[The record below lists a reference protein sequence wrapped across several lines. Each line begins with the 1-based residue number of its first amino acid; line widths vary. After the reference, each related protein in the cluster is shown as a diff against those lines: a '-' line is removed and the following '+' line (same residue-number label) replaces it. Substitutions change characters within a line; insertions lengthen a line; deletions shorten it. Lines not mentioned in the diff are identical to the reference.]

1 MLKNTNEHLMKVET
15 IDNNGISI
23 KFINTE
29 IELEKL
35 TAILKTKTAFG
46 FDTEFDRFCREYG
59 FKLFLLQIFD
69 GETCYLVDPL
79 ALVDL
84 TSLWTVFEDPAI
96 CKVVYS
102 SSEDIQL
109 LKLNGCNIK
118 NIYDLQIAAKLC
130 NYNANSF
137 SDLINMMFNVVLDK
151 SMQRSNW
158 RPRPLNKAQQIYASN
173 DVIWLLKLKDI
184 FAVTAADIAVTE
196 MIEEE
201 NILCEDVVASTYTVK
216 LSAKQKASN
225 SNYHQQELL
234 KLFHLRNKF
243 AEEYNMPPFQVV
255 ADGTLE
261 EIMENRNKFLSDP
274 FKKGYC
280 GKLLNDEKNRTL
292 FYDAVISIDETIAN
306 FPTKKIYEK
315 NMESKLYKAPSK
327 DIVENNLKRM
337 NEVLIK
343 KYGDVAAEF
352 ILRGLKKSLLTMP
365 FSEIKLRKYQEQI
378 IAETCNDLNILL

>member
-1 MLKNTNEHLMKVET
+1 MKVET

-29 IELEKL
+29 NELEKL
-35 TAILKTKTAFG
+35 TAILKTKTSFG

-79 ALVDL
+79 ALKDL
-84 TSLWTVFEDPAI
+84 STLWTVFEDPTI

-158 RPRPLNKAQQIYASN
+158 RPRPLNEAQQIYASN

-184 FAVTAADIAVTE
+184 ISQKAVEKGVSA
-196 MIEEE
+196 MIHEE
-201 NILCEDVVASTYTVK
+201 NLLCEEVVASLYTVK
-216 LSAKQKASN
+216 LSAKQKATN

-234 KLFHLRNKF
+234 KLFNLRNKF
-243 AEEYNMPPFQVV
+243 AEEYNMPPFQIV

-261 EIMENRNKFLSDP
+261 EIIESPNTFLSEP

-280 GKLLNDEKNRTL
+280 RKLINDEKNKQL
-292 FYDAVISIDETIAN
+292 FYDTVVAIDKSISN
-306 FPTKKIYEK
+306 FPAKKVYERSTENK
-315 NMESKLYKAPSK
+315 NFNAPSK
-327 DIVENNLKRM
+327 ETVEHNLKRM
-337 NEVLIK
+337 NEVLIN
-343 KYGDVAAEF
+343 KYGEVSAEF
-352 ILRGLKKSLLTMP
+352 IVRGLKKSLLTTP
-365 FSEIKLRKYQEQI
+365 FAEIKLRKYQQKI
-378 IAETCNDLNILL
+378 IFETCNDLNILL

>member
-1 MLKNTNEHLMKVET
+1 MREEV

-23 KFINTE
+23 KVINTLDGLHE
-29 IELEKL
+29 L
-35 TAILKTKTAFG
+35 TAILKKKNAFG

-79 ALVDL
+79 ALKNL
-84 TSLWTVFEDPAI
+84 NTLWAVFEDPAI

-184 FAVTAADIAVTE
+184 FTQKALEKAVTT
-196 MIEEE
+196 MIDEE
-201 NILCEDVVASTYTVK
+201 NLLCEDVVASTYTVK
-216 LSAKQKASN
+216 LSAKQKATN
-225 SNYHQQELL
+225 SSYHQQELL

-255 ADGTLE
+255 GDSTLE
-261 EIMENRNKFLSDP
+261 EIIEDRDNFLKAP

-280 GKLLNDEKNRTL
+280 GKLLNDEKNKQL
-292 FYDAVISIDETIAN
+292 FYNAVVSIDETVGN
-306 FPTKKIYEK
+306 YPTKKMYE
-315 NMESKLYKAPSK
+315 NNFESKFYKAPSK
-327 DIVENNLKRM
+327 EKVEDNLKKM
-337 NEVLIK
+337 SEVLVH

-352 ILRGLKKSLLTMP
+352 ILRGLKKSLLTTP
-365 FSEIKLRKYQEQI
+365 FTEIKLRKYQQKI
-378 IAETCNDLNILL
+378 IANTCNDLNIEL

>member
-1 MLKNTNEHLMKVET
+1 MKVET
-15 IDNNGISI
+15 IDNNGIRI
-23 KFINTE
+23 KLISTPS
-29 IELEKL
+29 ELVELTEKL
-35 TAILKTKTAFG
+35 KTTTAFG

-69 GETCYLVDPL
+69 GEICYLVDPL
-79 ALVDL
+79 AVKDL
-84 TSLWTVFEDPAI
+84 TQLWTVFEDSSI

-130 NYNANSF
+130 NQNANSF
-137 SDLINMMFNVVLDK
+137 SDLVKVMFNVELDK

-158 RPRPLNKAQQIYASN
+158 RPRPLNTAKQIYASN

-184 FAVTAADIAVTE
+184 FNKTAKEKAVTA

-201 NILCEDVVASTYTVK
+201 NILCEDVVATMYTVK
-216 LSAKQKASN
+216 LSAKQKATN
-225 SNYHQQELL
+225 SNYHQNELL

-243 AEEYNMPPFQVV
+243 AEQYNMPPFQVV

-261 EIMENRNKFLSDP
+261 EIIENKNIFLKDP

-280 GKLLNDEKNRTL
+280 GRLLNDEKNKQL
-292 FYDAVISIDETIAN
+292 FYDSVLSIDENIAN
-306 FPTKKIYEK
+306 VPAKKDYEK
-315 NMESKLYKAPSK
+315 NGERTYYQASTKE
-327 DIVENNLKRM
+327 DVENKM
-337 NEVLIK
+337 K
-343 KYGDVAAEF
+343 KISELVISEYGENAAEY

-365 FSEIKLRKYQEQI
+365 YAEIKLRNYQQQI
-378 IAETCNDLNILL
+378 IIETCNKLNIKL

>member
-1 MLKNTNEHLMKVET
+1 MNVKT
-15 IDNNGISI
+15 IDKNGIRI

-29 IELEKL
+29 VELEKL
-35 TAILKTKTAFG
+35 TANLKTKSAFG

-79 ALVDL
+79 ALKDL
-84 TSLWTVFEDPAI
+84 STLWTVFENPSI

-137 SDLINMMFNVVLDK
+137 SDLINMMFDVVLDK
-151 SMQRSNW
+151 GMQRSNW

-173 DVIWLLKLKDI
+173 DVIWLLKLKAI
-184 FAVTAADIAVTE
+184 FTETAHEKGVTE
-196 MIEEE
+196 MIKEE
-201 NILCEDVVASTYTVK
+201 NLLCEEVVASLYTVK
-216 LSAKQKASN
+216 LSAKQKATN
-225 SNYHQQELL
+225 SNYHQLELL
-234 KLFHLRNKF
+234 KLFNLRNHF
-243 AEEYNMPPFQVV
+243 AEEYNMPPFQIV
-255 ADGTLE
+255 ADRILE
-261 EIMENRNKFLSDP
+261 EIVENRNIFLSDP

-280 GKLLNDEKNRTL
+280 KKLMNDEKNKQL
-292 FYDAVISIDETIAN
+292 FYDAVVSIDEKISN
-306 FPTKKIYEK
+306 LPTKKNYEK
-315 NMESKLYKAPSK
+315 NLEQKYYKAPSK
-327 DIVENNLKRM
+327 ETVENNLKRM

-343 KYGDVAAEF
+343 KYGEVAAEF
-352 ILRGLKKSLLTMP
+352 MLRGLKKSLLTTP
-365 FSEIKLRKYQEQI
+365 FSEIKLRKYQQNI
-378 IAETCNDLNILL
+378 ITETCSNLNIQL

>member
-1 MLKNTNEHLMKVET
+1 MKEEN
-15 IDNNGISI
+15 IENNGIII
-23 KFINTE
+23 KLIDTE
-29 IELEKL
+29 IKLKELVQK
-35 TAILKTKTAFG
+35 LKTKTAFG

-79 ALVDL
+79 AIKNL
-84 TSLWTVFEDPAI
+84 TTLWTVFEDPAI

-173 DVIWLLKLKDI
+173 DVIWLLKLKAI
-184 FAVTAADIAVTE
+184 FATTAADIKVTE

-201 NILCEDVVASTYTVK
+201 NVLCEDVVASTYTVK

-225 SNYHQQELL
+225 SNYHQQQLL

-243 AEEYNMPPFQVV
+243 AEEYDMPPFQVV
-255 ADGTLE
+255 ADSTLE
-261 EIMENRNKFLSDP
+261 EIIENTNNFLKEP

-280 GKLLNDEKNRTL
+280 RRLLNDENSKQL
-292 FYDAVISIDETIAN
+292 FYDAVVSIDETIAN
-306 FPTKKIYEK
+306 FPSKKIYEK
-315 NMESKLYKAPSK
+315 SIESKWYKSPSK
-327 DIVENNLKRM
+327 ETVENNVKRM
-337 NEVLIK
+337 NDALIK
-343 KYGDVAAEF
+343 KYGEVSAEF

-365 FSEIKLRKYQEQI
+365 FSEIKLRKYQQKI
-378 IAETCNDLNILL
+378 ITETCNDLNILL

>member
-1 MLKNTNEHLMKVET
+1 MKAE
-15 IDNNGISI
+15 IIENNGISI

-29 IELEKL
+29 AGLEKL

-69 GETCYLVDPL
+69 GETCYLIDPL
-79 ALVDL
+79 AIKNLK
-84 TSLWTVFEDPAI
+84 TLWTVFEDPMI
-96 CKVVYS
+96 SKVVYS

-173 DVIWLLKLKDI
+173 DVIWLLKLKNI
-184 FAVTAADIAVTE
+184 FTLKAEEKDVTA

-201 NILCEDVVASTYTVK
+201 NLLCEDVVATMYTVK
-216 LSAKQKASN
+216 LSAKQKATN

-255 ADGTLE
+255 ADSTLE
-261 EIMENRNKFLSDP
+261 EIMEKRNGFLNEP

-292 FYDAVISIDETIAN
+292 FYDAVVSIDETIPN
-306 FPTKKIYEK
+306 YPTKKIYEK
-315 NMESKLYKAPSK
+315 NIESKFYKVPSK
-327 DIVENNLKRM
+327 ETVENNLKRM
-337 NEVLIK
+337 NEALTG
-343 KYGDVAAEF
+343 KYGTVAAEF
-352 ILRGLKKSLLTMP
+352 ILRGFKKSLLMMP
-365 FSEIKLRKYQEQI
+365 FSEIKLRKYQQKI
-378 IAETCNDLNILL
+378 ITQTCTELNILL

>member
-1 MLKNTNEHLMKVET
+1 MKEDT
-15 IDNNGISI
+15 IDHNGISI
-23 KFINTE
+23 KFINTAAQ
-29 IELEKL
+29 LNKL
-35 TAILKTKTAFG
+35 TEVLKTKAAFG

-79 ALVDL
+79 ALKDL
-84 TSLWTVFEDPAI
+84 TTLWTVFEDPSI

-109 LKLNGCNIK
+109 LKLNGCNTK

-137 SDLINMMFNVVLDK
+137 SDLIKIMFNVVLDK

-158 RPRPLNKAQQIYASN
+158 RPRPLNEAQQIYASD
-173 DVIWLLKLKDI
+173 DVIWLLQIKDI
-184 FAVTAADIAVTE
+184 FTKIAQEKGVTE
-196 MIEEE
+196 MIKEE
-201 NILCEDVVASTYTVK
+201 NLLCEDVVASLYTVK
-216 LSAKQKASN
+216 LSAKQKATN

-234 KLFHLRNKF
+234 NLFHLRNKF

-255 ADGTLE
+255 ADSTLE
-261 EIMENRNKFLSDP
+261 EIIEDRSKFLQEP

-280 GKLLNDEKNRTL
+280 GKLQNDEKNRQL
-292 FYDAVISIDETIAN
+292 FYDAVVSIDGSISN
-306 FPTKKIYEK
+306 FPSKKIYEK
-315 NMESKLYKAPSK
+315 NHEAQYYKAPPK
-327 DIVENNLKRM
+327 ETVESNLKKV

-343 KYGDVAAEF
+343 KYGEIAAEF
-352 ILRGLKKSLLTMP
+352 IMRGFKKSLLTTP
-365 FSEIKLRKYQEQI
+365 FSEIKLRKYQHKI
-378 IAETCNDLNILL
+378 ITETCSELNISL

>member
-1 MLKNTNEHLMKVET
+1 MKIET

-23 KFINTE
+23 KFIDTE
-29 IELEKL
+29 IELKKL
-35 TAILKTKTAFG
+35 TAILQTKTAFG

-79 ALVDL
+79 ALKDL
-84 TSLWTVFEDPAI
+84 TTLWTVFENPLI

-109 LKLNGCNIK
+109 LKLYGCNIK

-158 RPRPLNKAQQIYASN
+158 RPRPLNKAQRIYASN

-184 FAVTAADIAVTE
+184 FTQRAEEKGVTM

-201 NILCEDVVASTYTVK
+201 NILCEDVVISTYTVK
-216 LSAKQKASN
+216 LSAKQKAAN

-234 KLFHLRNKF
+234 KLFQLRNKF

-261 EIMENRNKFLSDP
+261 EIIENTNTFLDEP

-280 GKLLNDEKNRTL
+280 RRLVNDEKNKKL
-292 FYDAVISIDETIAN
+292 FYDAVVSIDETIAN

-315 NMESKLYKAPSK
+315 NIESRFYKAPSK
-327 DIVENNLKRM
+327 EKVENNLKRL
-337 NEVLIK
+337 NDVLIK
-343 KYGDVAAEF
+343 KYGEVATEF
-352 ILRGLKKSLLTMP
+352 IMRGLKKSLLTTP
-365 FSEIKLRKYQEQI
+365 FSEIKMRKYQQKI
-378 IAETCNDLNILL
+378 ITETCIDLNISL